1 MTLKIR
7 TILII
12 LSFFCFCIYSYGDL
26 QDHISEIDKY
36 LNAYVNNLNFSGSV
50 LITRERKTLFSKSYG
65 LADYENDVPNRLE
78 TKFRLGSLTKPFT
91 ALAILILNERDSLS
105 IEDHIIK
112 FIPEY
117 PDGDKIK
124 IHHLLTHTSGI
135 PNYTAFN
142 QYKTLMK
149 HGKTPFE
156 LVEMFK
162 GRELVFKPGAKFE
175 YSNSGY
181 ILLGIIIE
189 KTSGKPYEEFLR
201 ESIFDPLEMR
211 DTGFDH
217 HFSIIKNRA
226 RGFINAGDTVEN
238 AEYIHPSNAYSAGG
252 LYSTVNDLLKFVKA
266 IEENKLVSKETWHT
280 VFESFYPTGYGSS
293 YGYGWFI
300 DEVYGK
306 KRINHPGAIQG
317 FSSHM
322 TIIPEEKIN
331 IILLCN
337 IEFAPLE
344 VISRGITGILFDKQ
358 IRIPSFQNTLSIKV
372 EDLKEYTGLFKVSED
387 LLIKVFIEGN
397 RLFIEPSEQ
406 PVFQILH
413 RGKENFGPRMGNWY
427 LTFIKNDEGNVTGL
441 ILHVDG
447 EEKPG
452 KKINQDR

>member
-1 MTLKIR
+1 MTNMIR
-7 TILII
+7 TILRIVS
-12 LSFFCFCIYSYGDL
+12 LLFFCIYTYGGI
-26 QDHISEIDKY
+26 QDPISEIDKY
-36 LNAYVNNLNFSGSV
+36 LNAHVKNLDFSGSV
-50 LITRERKTLFSKSYG
+50 LITREGKILFSKSYG
-65 LADYENDVPNRLE
+65 LADYENNVPNRLN

-91 ALAILILNERDSLS
+91 ALAVLILQEKKKLN

-117 PDGDKIK
+117 PNGDEIK
-124 IHHLLTHTSGI
+124 IHHLLTHSSGI

-142 QYKTLMK
+142 QYKMLMK
-149 HGKTPFE
+149 HRKTPFE
-156 LVEMFK
+156 LIEIFK
-162 GRELVFKPGAKFE
+162 DQELVFKPGTKFE

-181 ILLGIIIE
+181 VVLGIIIE
-189 KTSGKPYEEFLR
+189 KNSGKPYEDYLT

-217 HFSIIKNRA
+217 HFSIIKDRA
-226 RGFINAGDTVEN
+226 RGFIKAGDTFEN

-266 IEENKLVSKETWHT
+266 IEENKLVSEETWNNI
-280 VFESFYPTGYGSS
+280 FESFCPTGYGSF

-306 KRINHPGAIQG
+306 KRINHPGGIQG
-317 FSSHM
+317 FSSHLSM
-322 TIIPEEKIN
+322 MPEEKIN

-337 IEFAPLE
+337 LEFAPLE

-358 IRIPSFQNTLSIKV
+358 IRIPFTQETSTIKV
-372 EDLKEYTGLFKVSED
+372 EDLKEYTGLFKISED
-387 LLIKVFIEGN
+387 LLIKVFVEGN
-397 RLFIEPSEQ
+397 RLFIEPSGQ

-427 LTFIKNDEGNVTGL
+427 LTFIKNGEGDVTGL
-441 ILHVDG
+441 ILHVNG
-447 EEKPG
+447 EDKPG
-452 KKINQDR
+452 KKIEQDK